1 MKAADEIIAGVNN
14 FSDGMARRKISTF
27 SAAGAYYLFMSL
39 VPMVML
45 LCAVMQ
51 YTPLTEEIVMDALA
65 EYVPASLYHIV
76 EWIVATI
83 YSGGG
88 AALTISV
95 VLTIWSASKS
105 MKAMMRGMDA
115 AYGVE
120 RKENYFI
127 FSLRACLYMLV
138 FVAVIILSLI
148 VLVYGG
154 KILGVIRYFL
164 PGSAAVDYIFGL
176 LRYLRFMVV
185 MALLA
190 LVFMFLFRWMPALKL
205 RYRYQ
210 WPGAVFAAIVWVIFS
225 SFFSLYISMSN
236 RFGAYGLVGT
246 IVVAMMWI
254 YFCIYFLLIGGY
266 INHYFY
272 EKDSPSGGAKPE
284 KAG

>member
-1 MKAADEIIAGVNN
+1 MKAADEVIAGVNR
-14 FSDGMARRKISTF
+14 FSTGMASRKISTF

-51 YTPLTEEIVMDALA
+51 YTPLTQDIVMDILA
-65 EYVPASLYHIV
+65 EYVPDSMYRIV
-76 EWIVATI
+76 ERIVTTI

-115 AYGVE
+115 AYSVE
-120 RKENYFI
+120 RKENYI
-127 FSLRACLYMLV
+127 VFSLRACLYMLV
-138 FVAVIILSLI
+138 FAAVFILSLI
-148 VLVYGG
+148 VMVYGG
-154 KILGVIRYFL
+154 KILNVIRYFL

-176 LRYLRFMVV
+176 LKYLRFLVV

-190 LVFMFLFRWMPALKL
+190 LVFMFLYHWMPALKL

-210 WPGAVFAAIVWVIFS
+210 WPGAAFTAVVWVIFS
-225 SFFSLYISMSN
+225 SIFSFYISMSN
-236 RFGAYGLVGT
+236 QFGAYGLIGT
-246 IVVAMMWI
+246 IIVAMMWM

-272 EKDSPSGGAKPE
+272 QKDIS
-284 KAG
+284 AGTGEPKTAN